1 MLPCASRNLASL
13 ERDCVKMSSMLKII
27 YKTIFKELLLS
38 FLLTIAF
45 LNSILMMEKLLR
57 FSKLLTGVGASLYD
71 ITRVII
77 LLQPQ
82 LMLLTIPMS
91 LLLSTLLVYGRMNMD
106 NEIIVM
112 KASGMNFREISFPVM
127 ILGLIC
133 FLASISV
140 SFYIGPKS
148 SVKLREAIAQIITL
162 RSTVSIE
169 EGTFNTSFKDIVIMV
184 KEKKADDT
192 LGDIFI
198 YDSRKENEPKV
209 LMAKE
214 GKFFIQ
220 DGLNIGLHLLN
231 GYINIT
237 RPTNTTEMFF
247 DKYNMT
253 LAIEAES
260 PAAKKI
266 ESTPTQ
272 LLQEAKQPGVYRKK
286 AALYLEFHRRLS
298 LPAVCLILIFIGTPL
313 ALIAGK
319 SGRLGGL
326 AIGLLVFTAY
336 YMLLIYGEN
345 LVLAGKIPH
354 FIGAWSPCLML
365 GIASFVLFKK
375 EGSV

>member
-1 MLPCASRNLASL
+1 
-13 ERDCVKMSSMLKII
+13 MLKII
-27 YKTIFKELLLS
+27 YRTILKELLLS

-45 LNSILMMEKLLR
+45 LNSILMMEKLLKL
-57 FSKLLTGVGASLYD
+57 SKLLTGVGASLFD
-71 ITRVII
+71 ITRVIL

-112 KASGMNFREISFPVM
+112 KASGMNFREISLPVM
-127 ILGLIC
+127 VLGLIC

-148 SVKLREAIAQIITL
+148 SVKLREAVAQIITL
-162 RSTVSIE
+162 RSTVSFE

-184 KEKKADDT
+184 KEKKPNDT

-220 DGLNIGLHLLN
+220 DGLNIGLHLKN

-253 LAIEAES
+253 LSIESAS
-260 PAAKKI
+260 PAAKNI
-266 ESTPTQ
+266 ESTPMQ
-272 LLQEAKQPGVYRKK
+272 LLQEAKQSDLSRRKTE
-286 AALYLEFHRRLS
+286 LYLELHRRLS
-298 LPAVCLILIFIGTPL
+298 LPAVCLILIFMGAPL

-345 LVLAGKIPH
+345 LVMAGKIPH
-354 FIGAWSPCLML
+354 FIGAWSPCMML
-365 GIASFVLFKK
+365 GIASFVLFKR
-375 EGSV
+375 ESSA

>member
-1 MLPCASRNLASL
+1 
-13 ERDCVKMSSMLKII
+13 MLKII
-27 YKTIFKELLLS
+27 YRTITKELLLS

-45 LNSILMMEKLLR
+45 LNSILMMEKLLKLSR
-57 FSKLLTGVGASLYD
+57 LLTGVGASIYD
-71 ITRVII
+71 MARVII

-112 KASGMNFREISFPVM
+112 KASGMNFRKISFPVM
-127 ILGLIC
+127 ILGIIC
-133 FLASISV
+133 CLVSIYV

-162 RSTVSIE
+162 RSSISVE
-169 EGTFNTSFKDIVIMV
+169 EGTFNTSFKNIVIMV
-184 KEKKADDT
+184 KEKKSNDT
-192 LGDIFI
+192 LGNIFI

-220 DGLNIGLHLLN
+220 DGLNIGLYLQN

-237 RPTNTTEMFF
+237 KPSTTTDMYF

-253 LAIEAES
+253 LALETDS
-260 PAAKKI
+260 PGPKKI
-266 ESTPTQ
+266 ESTPLK
-272 LLQEAKQPGVYRKK
+272 LLQDAKQADSNRQK
-286 AALYLEFHRRLS
+286 ASFYLEFHRRLS
-298 LPAVCLILIFIGTPL
+298 LPAVCLILIFTGTPL

-345 LVLAGKIPH
+345 LVMAGKIPH
-354 FIGAWSPCLML
+354 FIGAWSPCILL
-365 GIASFVLFKK
+365 GLASFALFKR
-375 EGSV
+375 EGSK